1 MCFEKLALFNTLMSG
16 CNYVFVSNNEL
27 LVNSREM
34 KIEVEKNDG
43 LMLKKYAHAEICFR
57 SCVDYLNLY
66 FDEKVEWRSA
76 KSRALLTAAIIEYA
90 KPFKKSYAA
99 DKIDQSIIPAEYTRL
114 HDILIKS
121 RDKYIA
127 HIDKHGLEDPDREF
141 HRIHV
146 IKKGPKI
153 DIDIESPRIPPNLIE
168 PMKRLASKLK
178 DKSYYYRQKYLK
190 KYEKRMFRYK
200 GNINW
205 ELKIE
210 NEFCGFIPVNQK
222 ELTNIEWG

>member
-1 MCFEKLALFNTLMSG
+1 
-16 CNYVFVSNNEL
+16 
-27 LVNSREM
+27 M
-34 KIEVEKNDG
+34 KIEVEKDDG
-43 LMLKKYAHAEICFR
+43 IMLKKYAHAEICFQ

-76 KSRALLTAAIIEYA
+76 KSRALLTAAIVEYA
-90 KPFKKSYAA
+90 KPFKKSHAV
-99 DKIDQSIIPAEYTRL
+99 DKIDQSIIPTEYKRL
-114 HDILIKS
+114 HDMLIKS

-146 IKKGPKI
+146 VKEGSIIYI
-153 DIDIESPRIPPNLIE
+153 DTESPRIPLNSIE
-168 PMKRLASKLK
+168 PMRLLASELK
-178 DKSYYYRQKYLK
+178 NKSYYYRQKYLK
-190 KYEKRMFRYK
+190 KYEKRMFRCK

-210 NEFCGFIPVNQK
+210 KEFCGFLPVSRK
-222 ELTNIEWG
+222 KLTNIEWE